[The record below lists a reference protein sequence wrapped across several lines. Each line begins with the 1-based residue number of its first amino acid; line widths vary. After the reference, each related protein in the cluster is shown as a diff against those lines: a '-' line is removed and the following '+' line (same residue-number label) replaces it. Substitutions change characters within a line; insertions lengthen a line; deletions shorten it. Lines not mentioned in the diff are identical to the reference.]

1 MADKKEMRTLM
12 AETLVDLMAKDER
25 IAVIDADLAK
35 ASGTIKIRDIYPDR
49 AFDVGIAEANM
60 ASVAAGM
67 ASYGFIPFIT
77 SFTPFTTRRICDQ
90 IAISICYANNN
101 VKIVGTDPGL
111 AAELNGG
118 THMSV
123 EDYGVLRS
131 IPNIVIYEAV
141 DKTQLRQAIPQIVNY
156 NGPVYIRL
164 FRKVIDDVFTEGY
177 SFDLFKADTLKEG
190 SDVTVFATGIMVQ
203 ESIKALQLL
212 KAEGISAELIN
223 IHTIKPLDEE
233 TVLASVKKTG
243 CAVVA
248 ENHNI
253 IGGLSSAIAQVTGEK
268 LPVPLRYVGIQ
279 DRFGQVGKLRELMV
293 EYSMTAEDIVKAA
306 KSAVAAKK

>member
-1 MADKKEMRTLM
+1 MADKKEMRAAF
-12 AETLVDLMAKDER
+12 AETLMDMMAKDER

-35 ASGTIKIRDIYPDR
+35 ASGTIKIRDTYPDR

-67 ASYGFIPFIT
+67 ASYGFVPFIT
-77 SFTPFTTRRICDQ
+77 SFTPFATRRICDQ
-90 IAISICYANNN
+90 IAISICYANSN

-111 AAELNGG
+111 TAELNGG

-131 IPNIVIYEAV
+131 IPNLVIYEAV
-141 DKTQLRQAIPQIVNY
+141 DETQLRKALPQIAAY
-156 NGPVYIRL
+156 EGPVYIRL
-164 FRKVIDDVFTEGY
+164 FRKVIDHVFSEGY
-177 SFDLFKADTLKEG
+177 SFDLFKADVVSAGT
-190 SDVTVFATGIMVQ
+190 DVSIFATGIMVQ
-203 ESIKALQLL
+203 ESVKALELL

-223 IHTIKPLDEE
+223 LHTIKPIDEE
-233 TVLASVKKTG
+233 AVIASVKKTG

-253 IGGLSSAIAQVTGEK
+253 LGGLSSAVAQVTAQSH
-268 LPVPLRYVGIQ
+268 PVPLRYVGIE
-279 DRFGQVGKLRELMV
+279 DRFGQVGRLPELMK
-293 EYSMTAEDIVKAA
+293 EYSMTAEDIAKAA
-306 KSAVAAKK
+306 KAAIAAKK

>member
-101 VKIVGTDPGL
+101 VKIVGTYPGL